1 MMTDDQIIEVVR
13 AHRDGKIIQW
23 CNADKNDWADYQ
35 ICCFK
40 DSGLNFDFIHYD
52 YRIKPES
59 KLRPYR
65 DAKEFLNAQK
75 EQGPYIKT
83 LEHGYQIIIS
93 VFNSGIAYVNS
104 EGCIKFSD
112 LSESYTWQDDTPC
125 GIIEAV

>member
-23 CNADKNDWADYQ
+23 CNADKSDWADYQ

-59 KLRPYR
+59 KFRPYVN
-65 DAKEFLNAQK
+65 AEEFLMTDEKLNKHVQDQISKRKK
-75 EQGPYIKT
+75 EQEEK
-83 LEHGYQIIIS
+83 
-93 VFNSGIAYVNS
+93 NRR
-104 EGCIKFSD
+104 
-112 LSESYTWQDDTPC
+112 
-125 GIIEAV
+125 IIEAEETASRKLYEKLKKRFG